1 MPWDL
6 IIIKNHIHLF
16 LIDEQI
22 DIINIEIDRLERNKK
37 RTGSIQRVNK
47 TYALINQLKTL
58 KKKLIEET
66 IQSYFVIIWL

>member
-1 MPWDL
+1 MPGDL
-6 IIIKNHIHLF
+6 IIIKNPIHLF

-22 DIINIEIDRLERNKK
+22 DIINIEIDRLERKKK

-47 TYALINQLKTL
+47 KYALINQLKTL

-66 IQSYFVIIWL
+66 IQSYFVII

>member
-1 MPWDL
+1 MPGDL
-6 IIIKNHIHLF
+6 IIIKNPIHLF

-47 TYALINQLKTL
+47 KYALINQLKTL

-66 IQSYFVIIWL
+66 IQSYFVII

>member
-1 MPWDL
+1 MPGDL
-6 IIIKNHIHLF
+6 IIIKNPIHLF

-47 TYALINQLKTL
+47 KYALINQLNTL

-66 IQSYFVIIWL
+66 IQSYFVII